1 MTKRNDT
8 RALRRDLWRF
18 RLTLALAV
26 SGLCLSVWMIQTAYH
41 QHTRVLRIGD
51 QTAER
56 LQMRGLIDQE
66 GARYE
71 QR

>member
-8 RALRRDLWRF
+8 RAVRRDLLRF
-18 RLTLALAV
+18 RYIVVLAAF
-26 SGLCLSVWMIQTAYH
+26 GLCLSVWMLQTAYD

>member
-8 RALRRDLWRF
+8 RAVRRDLLRF
-18 RLTLALAV
+18 RYIVVLATF
-26 SGLCLSVWMIQTAYH
+26 GLCLSVWMLQTAYD